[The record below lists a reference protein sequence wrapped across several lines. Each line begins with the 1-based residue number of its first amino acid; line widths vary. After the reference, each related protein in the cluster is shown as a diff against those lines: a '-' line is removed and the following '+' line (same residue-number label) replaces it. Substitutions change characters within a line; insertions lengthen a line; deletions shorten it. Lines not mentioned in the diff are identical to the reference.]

1 MLEPSIK
8 HLAKPRFAKNR
19 SKYYTIQVVR
29 IFFLLRGNISGDT
42 RFCCNA
48 SVKLGNRGIL
58 FNNKKHEPTRKNFMG
73 NGFYWGNS
81 LFTP

>member
-1 MLEPSIK
+1 MV
-8 HLAKPRFAKNR
+8 A
-19 SKYYTIQVVR
+19 
-29 IFFLLRGNISGDT
+29 IFFLVSGD
-42 RFCCNA
+42 FSGNA